1 MNKSLTYTESIVT
14 IKAIKWL
21 AKPTHKKAKRRRT
34 IDLHQARALKGVN

>member
-14 IKAIKWL
+14 IKSIKWL